1 MSVSFISNFMKSST
15 VYAAS
20 LCKFVRFETTILPS
34 IRFDIINWAYRTL
47 KSLWIYFLTVNRK
60 KTFRKIF
67 SYKFGCRTKTL
78 SDFWKCFTELYF
90 FYWLFMLVVSRA
102 ILIAVLFV
110 FNRSWTSL
118 TGVLKSA
125 PIKRFLRL
133 HIVIKPI
140 NKKVNIINS
149 LLCWRVILLMFIQTL
164 DHRSQIWRL
173 SKVRTGRPYCW
184 FWNFFER
191 FR

>member
-1 MSVSFISNFMKSST
+1 MKSST

-20 LCKFVRFETTILPS
+20 LCKFVRFETMILPS

-78 SDFWKCFTELYF
+78 SDFCKCFTELYF
-90 FYWLFMLVVSRA
+90 CYWLFMLVVSRA
-102 ILIAVLFV
+102 ILIAVHCLFSIV
-110 FNRSWTSL
+110 HEHRLQKYS
-118 TGVLKSA
+118 KSA
-125 PIKRFLRL
+125 PIKRFLRSY
-133 HIVIKPI
+133 IVIKPI
-140 NKKVNIINS
+140 NKKINGINS
-149 LLCWRVILLMFIQTL
+149 VLCWRVILLMFIQPL
-164 DHRSQIWRL
+164 DHRSLIWRL
-173 SKVRTGRPYCW
+173 SKLRTGQPYCW
-184 FWNFFER
+184 FWKFFER

>member
-1 MSVSFISNFMKSST
+1 MKSST

-20 LCKFVRFETTILPS
+20 LCKFVRFETMILPS

-67 SYKFGCRTKTL
+67 SYKLGCRTKTL
-78 SDFWKCFTELYF
+78 SDFCKCFTELYF

-118 TGVLKSA
+118 AEYSKSA
-125 PIKRFLRL
+125 PTFTFMFMFTWFCIISLVGYPWDYAMGLENQEF
-133 HIVIKPI
+133 IPI
-140 NKKVNIINS
+140 T
-149 LLCWRVILLMFIQTL
+149 CAWQ
-164 DHRSQIWRL
+164 
-173 SKVRTGRPYCW
+173 
-184 FWNFFER
+184 
-191 FR
+191 